1 MSMQT
6 YILKYLDKFVYAHFQ
21 HTKRFLINQYNVMP
35 YSIAVGL
42 VFTLIR
48 REGNNIR
55 YIYVPMK

>member
-21 HTKRFLINQYNVMP
+21 HTKRFLINQYNVIP
-35 YSIAVGL
+35 YSIA
-42 VFTLIR
+42 IR

-55 YIYVPMK
+55 YIYTYL